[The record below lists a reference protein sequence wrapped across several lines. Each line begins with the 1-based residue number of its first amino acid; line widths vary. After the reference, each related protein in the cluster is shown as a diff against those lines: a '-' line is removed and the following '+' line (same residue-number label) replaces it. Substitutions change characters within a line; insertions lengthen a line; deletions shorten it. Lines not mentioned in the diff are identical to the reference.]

1 HYGPVPGSRV
11 RTAGD
16 MLKQTIELAEGADE
30 LGVNG
35 AYTRVHHFARQA
47 ASPIPLL
54 TAMAARTKRIEVG
67 TGVVDMRY
75 ENPLYLA
82 EEAAALDLIA
92 DGRLALG
99 ISRGSPEPALRGYEN
114 FGYTGSEDPRG
125 ADLAREKFELFLRA
139 IDGEAL
145 AESDPQ
151 MGPPGRLRVEPH
163 SPTLREHVWWGAG
176 SRATAEETGRRGLNL
191 MSST

>member
-35 AYTRVHHFARQA
+35 AYTRVHHFAQQA

-54 TAMAARTKRIEVG
+54 TAMAARTQRLEVG
-67 TGVVDMRY
+67 TGVIDMRY
-75 ENPLYLA
+75 ENPLYPA
-82 EEAAALDLIA
+82 EEAAAPDLIA
-92 DGRLALG
+92 GGRLALG
-99 ISRGSPEPALRGYEN
+99 VSRGSPEPALRGYEA
-114 FGYTGSEDPRG
+114 FGYTGSQDPRG

-139 IDGEAL
+139 VEGEPL
-145 AESDPQ
+145 AEEDPQ
-151 MGPPGRLRVEPH
+151 QARPGTRLRVEPH
-163 SPTLREHVWWGAG
+163 SPTLRQHVWWGAG
-176 SRATAEETGRRGLNL
+176 
-191 MSST
+191 